1 MNVVPRTSARPLV
14 GEKQV
19 IQGSVHTATSKTTAP
34 KDKFSLEAD
43 KPSWVHGVGRTSAM
57 SQPDPA
63 RHDHAL
69 YSVTVTGFS
78 SKNVGEWLGKGE
90 LFIGVSDYP
99 RMPWVKTA
107 KNEWVEVKDPQPFTL
122 SHSQLD
128 IASGTVT
135 LRFELFDYDALKVN
149 DLLGSFE
156 AKVKLEDLA
165 KGDLTLD
172 LTSTNGVAKAKA
184 TVRRRTLDAARV
196 PQGFVAKRGG
206 DWSVIA
212 ADYSTQVELQFR
224 AAFAF
229 ANYMPDATMH
239 WVNAPLGWSTVSQLQ
254 EDALSVRD
262 AIVALDRDLPRRKE
276 LVDVYN
282 KQVRDLARNCVVAEQ
297 HYDSENKP
305 TYVLYYWPFDKEH
318 RYLIDEA

>member
-1 MNVVPRTSARPLV
+1 MNVVSRTSARPLT
-14 GEKQV
+14 GEKPV
-19 IQGSVHTATSKTTAP
+19 VGCTVPTAMNRTATATDQLT
-34 KDKFSLEAD
+34 LGAD
-43 KPSWVHGVGRTSAM
+43 KPSWVHSVGRTAAP

-90 LFIGVSDYP
+90 LFIGVADYP
-99 RMPWVKTA
+99 RMPWVKAA

-122 SHSQLD
+122 SHGQLD
-128 IASGTVT
+128 IAAGTVT
-135 LRFELFDYDALKVN
+135 LRFELFDYDSLKSN

-156 AKVKLEDLA
+156 AKVRLEDLA

-172 LTSTNGVAKAKA
+172 LTSSNGVAKAKA
-184 TVRRRTLDAARV
+184 TVRRRTLEAARV
-196 PQGFVAKRGG
+196 PQAFVAKRGG

-212 ADYSTQVELQFR
+212 ADYSTQIELQFR
-224 AAFAF
+224 ATYLFGTS
-229 ANYMPDATMH
+229 MPDATMH
-239 WVNAPLGWSTVSQLQ
+239 WVNAPMGWSTVSQLQ
-254 EDALSVRD
+254 EDALTVRD

-276 LVDVYN
+276 LVEAYN
-282 KQVRDLARNCVVAEQ
+282 KQVRELVRNCVVAEQ

-305 TYVLYYWPFDKEH
+305 TYVLYYWPFEKPH
-318 RYLIDEA
+318 RYLIEEA